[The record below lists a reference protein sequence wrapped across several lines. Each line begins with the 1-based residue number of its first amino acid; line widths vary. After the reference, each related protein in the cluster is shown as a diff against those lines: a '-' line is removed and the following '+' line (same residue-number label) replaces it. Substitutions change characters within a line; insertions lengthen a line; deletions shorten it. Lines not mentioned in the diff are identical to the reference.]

1 MPKSVENNPNQSFLT
16 ENHLKMEYFPF
27 EKVKIRIRL
36 ITPISFHELRQNSLK
51 LLTPMSFVGME
62 YPHQKP

>member
-1 MPKSVENNPNQSFLT
+1 MPKAVENNPNQSFLT
-16 ENHLKMEYFPF
+16 EIHMKMESFPL
-27 EKVKIRIRL
+27 EKVKIRIHL
-36 ITPISFHELRQNSLK
+36 ITPISFHELRQNSSK